1 MKEMFSKVIVIVGFG
16 LFYFLL
22 SKFIGFEE
30 TVIVCFASIIGQKL
44 NQNKDESNN

>member
-30 TVIVCFASIIGQKL
+30 TVIVCFATIIVEQASKSK
-44 NQNKDESNN
+44 QR